1 MVGREQTARGSVLKS
16 EATASQF
23 IPYTTHVDP
32 WTVKTRDGDFV
43 QVIKVQGVAHET
55 SDISAINAWYDGR
68 NNLYRQISHNR
79 RAIWTTIIRHE
90 HNVYPEDTFEP
101 GFAKDLN
108 AKYRQKISGER
119 LYINDMY
126 IAIVQR
132 NVSNIPLFGG
142 IAKQFN
148 KRNRFAERQRELDA
162 IKDLSDT
169 TNSVAKMLG
178 RYEPQRLRTYE
189 HNGLMYSEVYEYLG
203 HIINGFHQR
212 MPLVKK
218 DAADIL
224 CTTRISFGSEAF
236 EIRGVRDTVVG
247 ATLGIKEY
255 CPETGPGMLD
265 GLLEMPFGFVMT
277 QSFTFITK
285 PSATRMMQIQRD
297 RMVQAGDLA
306 ESQIIQI
313 EDALDELTS
322 NRFVMGDHHLTF
334 TVHGQTV
341 KQAQDQLAQASS
353 AFGDMGFVTARED
366 LALEAGYWSQ
376 LPSNHGFRPRKAP
389 ITSKNFAG
397 LMSFHNFPTGHI
409 DGNWWGPAISLFKTT
424 SGTPYYFNFHLR
436 GEAPLG
442 NVSVIGPS
450 GTGKTVFMGFTMA
463 QCEKYAPKVVFFDKD
478 RGAEIF
484 IRAQGGNYTPIREGE
499 PTGFNPLQL
508 EPTPTNRTF
517 WGEWIKILATSNAE
531 QYTVADSTEV
541 DDALRG
547 LTGPGG
553 VPLEQRRLSTLIPFL
568 DGTRPDGVARRLAP
582 WVGSAENAWAFDN
595 PTDSLSLDAR
605 LLGFDITELLSRQVI
620 RTPMLFYLFHRIE
633 ELINGQKIMIY
644 IDEGWKAVDDPVFV
658 PVIRDWLKTIRKR
671 NGLLVFGTQSAK
683 DAAECQIGDSIIEQ
697 TATNVFMPNPKGT
710 YEHYVEKFHLSETE
724 FNIIKTLPEHSRMF
738 LIKHGNNSVVVELNL
753 GGMDDEIT
761 ILSGTEANVNL
772 LDAIRKDVGD
782 RVADWL
788 PVFLQR
794 RKQS

>member
-43 QVIKVQGVAHET
+43 QFIKVQGVAHET
-55 SDISAINAWYDGR
+55 SDISEINAWYDGR

-90 HNVYPEDTFEP
+90 HNVYPEDNFQP
-101 GFAKDLN
+101 GFANDLN
-108 AKYRQKISGER
+108 VKYREKISGER
-119 LYINDMY
+119 LYVNDMY

-132 NVSNIPLFGG
+132 NVSDMPLFGG
-142 IAKQFN
+142 IAKQFS
-148 KRNRFAERQRELDA
+148 KRNRFAERQRELEA

-178 RYEPQRLRTYE
+178 RYEPQRLRTYA

-265 GLLEMPFGFVMT
+265 GLLELPFGFVMT

-353 AFGDMGFVTARED
+353 SFGDMGFVTARED

-376 LPSNHGFRPRKAP
+376 LPGNHGFRPRKAP

-397 LMSFHNFPTGHI
+397 FMSFHNFPTGHI

-436 GEAPLG
+436 GKL
-442 NVSVIGPS
+442 
-450 GTGKTVFMGFTMA
+450 
-463 QCEKYAPKVVFFDKD
+463 
-478 RGAEIF
+478 R
-484 IRAQGGNYTPIREGE
+484 
-499 PTGFNPLQL
+499 
-508 EPTPTNRTF
+508 
-517 WGEWIKILATSNAE
+517 LAT
-531 QYTVADSTEV
+531 
-541 DDALRG
+541 
-547 LTGPGG
+547 
-553 VPLEQRRLSTLIPFL
+553 
-568 DGTRPDGVARRLAP
+568 
-582 WVGSAENAWAFDN
+582 
-595 PTDSLSLDAR
+595 
-605 LLGFDITELLSRQVI
+605 
-620 RTPMLFYLFHRIE
+620 
-633 ELINGQKIMIY
+633 
-644 IDEGWKAVDDPVFV
+644 
-658 PVIRDWLKTIRKR
+658 
-671 NGLLVFGTQSAK
+671 
-683 DAAECQIGDSIIEQ
+683 
-697 TATNVFMPNPKGT
+697 
-710 YEHYVEKFHLSETE
+710 
-724 FNIIKTLPEHSRMF
+724 
-738 LIKHGNNSVVVELNL
+738 
-753 GGMDDEIT
+753 
-761 ILSGTEANVNL
+761 
-772 LDAIRKDVGD
+772 
-782 RVADWL
+782 
-788 PVFLQR
+788 
-794 RKQS
+794 